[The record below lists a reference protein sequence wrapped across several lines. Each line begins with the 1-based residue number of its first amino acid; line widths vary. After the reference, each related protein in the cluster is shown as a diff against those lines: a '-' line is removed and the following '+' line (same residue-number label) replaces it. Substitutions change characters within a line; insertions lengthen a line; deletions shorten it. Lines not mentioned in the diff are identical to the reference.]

1 VTVATLP
8 ARRLPDL
15 DQRCTAVASST
26 GSRCRHWTSH
36 GTDRCASHALTAIT
50 LPAQSVTASVA
61 SVEMDGVGW
70 RTWRPGSRTWQAEA
84 WRLYDI
90 TPQLRFVCN
99 WIGNSVSRCRLYVAE
114 LDESGEVTGETEDP
128 DIAVLAQGP
137 LGKGPAKD
145 EALRL
150 LAINLYVPG
159 DGYVV
164 AEADAAPDGDDLWY
178 VVSGRQIRLS
188 GDRII
193 IRRSLLHGGG
203 DMVFRPGIDLLL
215 QVWTPHP
222 ADPDEPDSPTRSA
235 IPDLREIE
243 ALRKREFAELDSR
256 LAGAGLLALPQGID
270 FPRGPDDP
278 PGVDGFQRVLMRA
291 MATSLRDRASAEALV
306 PILMT
311 VPPDAV
317 DKIKLITFW
326 SDLSEQLL
334 PLREAAVRSL
344 AQGLDIP
351 PEILLGQADSNH
363 WCVDDQTEILTVD
376 GWRTHDQLAPGD
388 VVMTLN
394 HDTGISEWQPVD
406 DVRRW
411 QVAGLDM
418 VAMKAP
424 GHSSL
429 TTPNHR
435 WPVLTDG
442 QRRFVTTEQLGPN
455 DRMVV
460 GAWNPGMA
468 DQPHLDAAPVLY
480 SGTIWCPVT
489 PNQTWLA
496 RHDGTVFYTG
506 NTAWQVSEDAITTQ
520 IKPILSRIADALTTG
535 YLRPALESMGLD
547 PDLYS
552 YDFDTAPLSARPN
565 RSTDALAYHE
575 ELLLSDEAAVV
586 AGAFVPEQMPTQRER
601 LRRLAEKALM
611 ADPTL
616 LTDPTIRTL
625 IGLPAPAPSVTAPTA
640 PPGVGGPTQQP
651 AQPGE
656 PQPGQPRAIPA
667 QPTEAPQPAPTP
679 TQPAPQPAPS
689 TASLLLPV
697 AGLAVRR
704 ALGLAG
710 VRLITHHQRD
720 QWPDTPRYQL
730 HTRRGPVS
738 PGDAERVLRG
748 AWIDLAPAAED
759 LGLDP
764 GQVEALLHGFCLELL
779 TRGLGYDPA
788 LLRDLVDA
796 ACTGRRLNAPD
807 LVAA

>member
-363 WCVDDQTEILTVD
+363 W
-376 GWRTHDQLAPGD
+376 
-388 VVMTLN
+388 
-394 HDTGISEWQPVD
+394 
-406 DVRRW
+406 
-411 QVAGLDM
+411 
-418 VAMKAP
+418 
-424 GHSSL
+424 
-429 TTPNHR
+429 
-435 WPVLTDG
+435 
-442 QRRFVTTEQLGPN
+442 
-455 DRMVV
+455 
-460 GAWNPGMA
+460 
-468 DQPHLDAAPVLY
+468 
-480 SGTIWCPVT
+480 
-489 PNQTWLA
+489 
-496 RHDGTVFYTG
+496 
-506 NTAWQVSEDAITTQ
+506 TAWQVSDDAITTQ

-601 LRRLAEKALM
+601 LRRLAEKALI

-738 PGDAERVLRG
+738 AGDAERVLRG